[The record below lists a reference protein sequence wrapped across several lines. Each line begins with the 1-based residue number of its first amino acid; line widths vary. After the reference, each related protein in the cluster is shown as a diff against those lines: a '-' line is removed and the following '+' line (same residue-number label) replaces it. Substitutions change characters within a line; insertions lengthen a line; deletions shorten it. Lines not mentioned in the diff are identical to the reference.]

1 MFLYKTFTPE
11 QVLKAL
17 AHYIH
22 EGLPEDKKDLNITA
36 AFVDD
41 QGSVEV
47 TLSTPRGETELSN

>member
-11 QVLKAL
+11 QVLEAL

-22 EGLPEDKKDLNITA
+22 DGLPEDKKGVNITA

-41 QGSVEV
+41 RGSVEV
-47 TLSTPRGETELSN
+47 TLTTPRGETEMVH